1 MSDIST
7 LKEKIN
13 TKTFTLLLLGLLS
26 GGLYINVWMYKTFTA
41 LEEVTHIKTMSPAL
55 FAFYLIIMGF
65 IGTLGPVPHDDA
77 SVLIGVL
84 FILYLL
90 LTLLWCF
97 RVRRVLKAYALA
109 EHNFELR
116 MNRQLVRLNLAPR
129 LHERRGAALAH
140 QQRAAVRVDQQ
151 GGGDVDMSGGLGG
164 KRRHDQRPLT
174 QKQQGSHVRRS
185 RSKTKANSRTDF
197 ADAADPL

>member
-13 TKTFTLLLLGLLS
+13 TKTFPLLLLGLLS

-55 FAFYLIIMGF
+55 FVFYLIIIGS
-65 IGTLGPVPHDDA
+65 IGTLGSVPHYYTFA
-77 SVLIGVL
+77 LIGVL

-97 RVRRVLKAYALA
+97 RVRRVLRAYALA

-116 MNRQLVRLNLAPR
+116 MNLVYTGIFTFYYVNYCINALPR
-129 LHERRGAALAH
+129 DKQKHEE
-140 QQRAAVRVDQQ
+140 QQQATHA
-151 GGGDVDMSGGLGG
+151 
-164 KRRHDQRPLT
+164 
-174 QKQQGSHVRRS
+174 
-185 RSKTKANSRTDF
+185 
-197 ADAADPL
+197 